1 MGGYEPAP
9 HDYYEPRKE
18 GKFFKG
24 WNSSYFSIEAG
35 TNRAKISDICRI
47 LCEPQLFNGNKI
59 SFD

>member
-35 TNRAKISDICRI
+35 TNRAKISDICRVFYVNRSYSTEI
-47 LCEPQLFNGNKI
+47 K
-59 SFD
+59 

>member
-35 TNRAKISDICRI
+35 TNRAKISDICRVF
-47 LCEPQLFNGNKI
+47 L
-59 SFD
+59 